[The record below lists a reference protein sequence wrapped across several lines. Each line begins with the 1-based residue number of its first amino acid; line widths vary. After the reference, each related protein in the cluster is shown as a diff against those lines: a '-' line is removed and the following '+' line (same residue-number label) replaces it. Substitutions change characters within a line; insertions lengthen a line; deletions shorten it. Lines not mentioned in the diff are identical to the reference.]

1 MPISHL
7 YHVAIKSNDLDLSIR
22 FYEEVLGFVRV
33 PRPDFKHRGAWLAVQ
48 GKDPIIHLYEAG
60 PGVADGLATPLGS
73 AAVDHVSI
81 FATGFQD
88 FIARFRGAGLDWRE
102 FDVASAAL
110 YQLFV
115 YDPSGVMLELTFDAK
130 VETGPAPDMRP
141 GRGWRADENFF
152 SGVVLADKAPA

>member
-22 FYEEVLGFVRV
+22 FYQEVLGFTLS
-33 PRPDFKHRGAWLAVQ
+33 PRPNFAHRGAWLAVN
-48 GKDPIIHLYEAG
+48 GEAPIIHLYQAG
-60 PGVADGLATPLGS
+60 PGVADGLPTALGS
-73 AAVDHVSI
+73 AAIDHVSI

-88 FIARFRGAGLDWRE
+88 FIARFRAHDLPWRE
-102 FDVASAAL
+102 YDIPTAGL

-115 YDPSGVMLELTFDAK
+115 YDPSGVMLELTFDAAA
-130 VETGPAPDMRP
+130 EAGPGPDMQP

-152 SGVVLADKAPA
+152 TPFNLPALAAV